1 MVKEFTK
8 NNLFNQ
14 WNHKHTRDMIM
25 QKHVHL
31 LALLCALI
39 LSFVFIAGCTDTS
52 ETESTTVVTSNVNAN
67 EKILRVGYQPTTTQI
82 AFTAALDKGFYM
94 DELKDLGIT
103 NIVEY
108 QFGTGAPEMQ
118 AMMAGELD
126 FAYVGSAPFITAVS
140 NGLEGKIIAG
150 VLTQGSDL
158 VLRNDAPYESPED
171 LKGLHIATFTPGS
184 IQDTILRDW
193 LSSYGINTDTD
204 VQISGMGPG
213 DATTAMLAGKVDA
226 VFLPQPSP
234 VTITDAGVGRI
245 IVQSG
250 EMKPNHA
257 CCVLVASDDMIQNY
271 PEIVTAFLKGHMTG
285 TEYSI
290 EHPQEAAAIMCS
302 YTGQEADIMIRSLE
316 TWDGTWVSNPHI
328 VHPSVMQ
335 YVDMQD
341 ALGYLTQP
349 VNDEQ
354 LFDMTFWDNIQ

>member
-1 MVKEFTK
+1 MT
-8 NNLFNQ
+8 
-14 WNHKHTRDMIM
+14 M

-52 ETESTTVVTSNVNAN
+52 ETEGTTVATSNVNTN
-67 EKILRVGYQPTTTQI
+67 EQILRVGYQPSTTQI
-82 AFTAALDKGFYM
+82 AFTTALNKGFYM

-103 NIVEY
+103 DIVEY

-140 NGLEGKIIAG
+140 NGLGGKIIAG

-184 IQDTILRDW
+184 IQDTILRGW
-193 LSSYGINTDTD
+193 LSSYGINPDTD
-204 VQISGMGPG
+204 VKISGMGPG
-213 DATTAMLAGKVDA
+213 DATSAMLAGKVDA

-250 EMKPNHA
+250 EMRPNHA
-257 CCVLVASDDMIQNY
+257 CCVLVASDEMIQNY
-271 PEIVTAFLKGHMTG
+271 PEIVAAFLKGHMTG
-285 TEYSI
+285 TEYSF
-290 EHPQEAAAIMCS
+290 EYPEEAAEIMS
-302 YTGQEADIMIRSLE
+302 TYTGQDTDVMVRSLKN
-316 TWDGTWVSNPHI
+316 WDGIWVSSPYI
-328 VHPSVMQ
+328 VHPSIMQ

-341 ALGYLTQP
+341 ALGYLTQH
-349 VNDEQ
+349 VTDDQ